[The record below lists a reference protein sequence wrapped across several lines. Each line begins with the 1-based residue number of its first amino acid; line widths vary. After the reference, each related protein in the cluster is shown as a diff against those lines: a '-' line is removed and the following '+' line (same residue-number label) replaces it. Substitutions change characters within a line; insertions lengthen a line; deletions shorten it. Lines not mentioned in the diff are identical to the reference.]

1 MADIKKS
8 PFKDLKNRPSSSNI
22 LITRDSSIPRITLNA
37 FLTGS
42 ALNLVI
48 GAGFMGCAYATTNNA
63 SKLLWVSRYSAGA
76 TIIGISYFSNKIN

>member
-37 FLTGS
+37 FLTGNKS
-42 ALNLVI
+42 VSLIYNSIVVSLVPL
-48 GAGFMGCAYATTNNA
+48 F
-63 SKLLWVSRYSAGA
+63 KVS
-76 TIIGISYFSNKIN
+76 